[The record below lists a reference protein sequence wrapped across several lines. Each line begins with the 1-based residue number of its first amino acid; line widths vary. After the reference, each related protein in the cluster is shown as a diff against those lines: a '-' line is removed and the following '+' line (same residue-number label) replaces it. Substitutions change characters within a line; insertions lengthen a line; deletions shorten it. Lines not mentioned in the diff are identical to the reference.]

1 MNDHHQTRLEQD
13 FDLLKLAHWRAHVLL
28 MQKDTYRVKDADRI
42 LRAAKQLHLLIKDLE
57 A

>member
-1 MNDHHQTRLEQD
+1 MDNHHQTRLEQD
-13 FDLLKLAHWRAHVLL
+13 FDLLKLAHSRAHVLL
-28 MQKDTYRVKDADRI
+28 MQKDTYKVKDADRI